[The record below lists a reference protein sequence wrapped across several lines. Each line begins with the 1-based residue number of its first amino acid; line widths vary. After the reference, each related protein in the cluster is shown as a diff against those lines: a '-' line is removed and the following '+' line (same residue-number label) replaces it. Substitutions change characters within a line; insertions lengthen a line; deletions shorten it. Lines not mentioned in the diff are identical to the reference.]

1 MIKTNKFVKKNNMRT
16 FNKNDDFIFE
26 LIHDLKAPI
35 ISMDFALKNIRRDE
49 FLDEIFKINR
59 HNLNYVENMMNSY
72 SLAKGRY
79 CPKFELV
86 NLANIVKEEARVL
99 NFLIAEKN
107 LRVIISIDK
116 LVDPYIVGDKY
127 LIRQIILN
135 LLTNAVKYTPVD
147 CTIKIIFEKKE
158 GFLTICFLNPYNEK
172 QQNLCSTK
180 MGLEIVKK
188 KLRAIKGKLKVLKN
202 SDEICFQVSFE
213 SK

>member
-1 MIKTNKFVKKNNMRT
+1 MRT

-147 CTIKIIFEKKE
+147 ETIKIIFEKKE

-172 QQNLCSTK
+172 QQNLYSTK

>member
-1 MIKTNKFVKKNNMRT
+1 MRT

-147 CTIKIIFEKKE
+147 
-158 GFLTICFLNPYNEK
+158 
-172 QQNLCSTK
+172 
-180 MGLEIVKK
+180 
-188 KLRAIKGKLKVLKN
+188 
-202 SDEICFQVSFE
+202 
-213 SK
+213 

>member
-1 MIKTNKFVKKNNMRT
+1 MRT

-49 FLDEIFKINR
+49 FLDELFKINR

-72 SLAKGRY
+72 SLQKGRY

-86 NLANIVKEEARVL
+86 NLSAMIKEETRVL

-107 LRVIISIDK
+107 LRIIMSLDK
-116 LVDPYIVGDKY
+116 AFDPYVVGDKY

-135 LLTNAVKYTPVD
+135 LLTNAVKYTPND
-147 CTIKIIFEKKE
+147 GTIKIVFEKRDNY
-158 GFLTICFLNPYNEK
+158 LTICFSNPYDKK
-172 QQNLCSTK
+172 QKNLCSTK
-180 MGLEIVKK
+180 MGLEIVRK
-188 KLRAIKGKLKVLKN
+188 KLRAIKGKLKIIKN
-202 SDEICFQVSFE
+202 SSDICFQISFE

>member
-1 MIKTNKFVKKNNMRT
+1 MRT

-116 LVDPYIVGDKY
+116 LVDPYIVG
-127 LIRQIILN
+127 INI
-135 LLTNAVKYTPVD
+135 
-147 CTIKIIFEKKE
+147 
-158 GFLTICFLNPYNEK
+158 
-172 QQNLCSTK
+172 
-180 MGLEIVKK
+180 
-188 KLRAIKGKLKVLKN
+188 
-202 SDEICFQVSFE
+202 
-213 SK
+213 

>member
-1 MIKTNKFVKKNNMRT
+1 MRT

-99 NFLIAEKN
+99 NFFNSREK
-107 LRVIISIDK
+107 
-116 LVDPYIVGDKY
+116 
-127 LIRQIILN
+127 
-135 LLTNAVKYTPVD
+135 
-147 CTIKIIFEKKE
+147 F
-158 GFLTICFLNPYNEK
+158 
-172 QQNLCSTK
+172 
-180 MGLEIVKK
+180 
-188 KLRAIKGKLKVLKN
+188 KGNNKH
-202 SDEICFQVSFE
+202 
-213 SK
+213 